1 MKPPPSL
8 RRSRRRRLPA
18 APDKLPIAKLKL
30 PAGFNIEVYA
40 AGIANAR
47 SLAEGDKGTVFVG
60 SRLVDNVYAIVNK
73 DGKRS
78 VKVIASG
85 LYRPNGV
92 AFKNGT
98 LYIAELSKISKIDKV
113 EDNLDNPPK
122 PTMIYD
128 NLPKDEAHGWKFIG
142 IGPDN
147 KLYVPV
153 GQPGNN
159 VLHDDAHG
167 QIRRINLDGSGAE
180 VIARG
185 VRNTVGFDWNP
196 ETKQLYFTDNGRD
209 WMSEDVPEDELNR
222 ITKVG
227 EHFGAPYCLQG
238 NIVDPEFGWGKS
250 CSDYTAPV
258 GLMGPHTAA
267 LGMRFYTGN
276 MFPKAYKNAII
287 VARHGSW
294 NRSKKVGGDV
304 VVVKLNKDGTVKSM
318 EPFITGFLENNK
330 LYRPA
335 GRRDADEGRLAA
347 GLRRLERRGL
357 SRHLRQAEGRGA
369 VSASRHC
376 GRSDASRDQ
385 ITDTCDA
392 WLRRLRIAAYDVR
405 ARPPMRKIIAALAF
419 ALDRILRGAPRRSQ
433 ERAAPCLACH
443 GEEGQ
448 SETENTPSL
457 GGQQAPY
464 ALIQLFMFREKLRD
478 VRADERDGEAA
489 HRRRSAHLFRFHR
502 QTAEAGAAG
511 RAPAI
516 PRGCSAR
523 QALAQQHRC
532 NTCHNTDF
540 SGKDNVPRIANQRE
554 DYLDKT
560 LREYKDNSR
569 HGYDGTMADVMEP
582 VTPEQ
587 IGDLAYY
594 LARVH

>member
-1 MKPPPSL
+1 MIIGSSAPRSLLLAGAFICVFTFGAAAQQPANPPPAAA
-8 RRSRRRRLPA
+8 PA
-18 APDKLPIAKLKL
+18 AAPAPLPPGSPLIGRPADNEAAAKLAPVAPPPIAAAVDKLPIAKLKV
-30 PAGFNIEVYA
+30 PPGFNIEVYA
-40 AGIANAR
+40 AGMANAR
-47 SLAEGDKGTVFVG
+47 SLAEGDKGTIFVG
-60 SRLVDNVYAIVNK
+60 SRLVGNVYAIANK

-78 VKVIASG
+78 VRTLASG

-98 LYIAELSKISKIDKV
+98 LYIAELSKVSKIDKV
-113 EDNLDNPPK
+113 EDNLDASPK

-128 NLPKDEAHGWKFIG
+128 NLPKDEAHGWKFIA

-167 QIRRINLDGSGAE
+167 QIRRMNLDGSGAE

-258 GLMGPHTAA
+258 GLLGPHSAA

-304 VVVKLNKDGTVKSM
+304 LVVKLNKDGTVKST
-318 EPFITGFLENNK
+318 EPFITGFLENNS
-330 LYRPA
+330 YVGRPVDVMQMKD
-335 GRRDADEGRLAA
+335 GSLLVSDDWN
-347 GLRRLERRGL
+347 
-357 SRHLRQAEGRGA
+357 GA
-369 VSASRHC
+369 VYRVTY
-376 GRSDASRDQ
+376 GKPKV
-385 ITDTCDA
+385 
-392 WLRRLRIAAYDVR
+392 AA
-405 ARPPMRKIIAALAF
+405 
-419 ALDRILRGAPRRSQ
+419 Q
-433 ERAAPCLACH
+433 
-443 GEEGQ
+443 
-448 SETENTPSL
+448 
-457 GGQQAPY
+457 
-464 ALIQLFMFREKLRD
+464 
-478 VRADERDGEAA
+478 
-489 HRRRSAHLFRFHR
+489 
-502 QTAEAGAAG
+502 
-511 RAPAI
+511 
-516 PRGCSAR
+516 
-523 QALAQQHRC
+523 
-532 NTCHNTDF
+532 
-540 SGKDNVPRIANQRE
+540 
-554 DYLDKT
+554 
-560 LREYKDNSR
+560 
-569 HGYDGTMADVMEP
+569 
-582 VTPEQ
+582 
-587 IGDLAYY
+587 
-594 LARVH
+594 